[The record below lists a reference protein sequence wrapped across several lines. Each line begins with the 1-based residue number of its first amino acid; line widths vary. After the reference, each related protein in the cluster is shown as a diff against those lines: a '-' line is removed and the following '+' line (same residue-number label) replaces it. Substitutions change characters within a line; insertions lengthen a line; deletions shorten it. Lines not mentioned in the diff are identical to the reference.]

1 MSNQTLVNTLK
12 YLVIDMCDARAA
24 RVVSALALDLNV
36 RIEDFQFDLDD
47 EQDVTKRITM
57 IR

>member
-1 MSNQTLVNTLK
+1 
-12 YLVIDMCDARAA
+12 MCDARAA